1 MKKHIFPLTNIVQI
15 TDNNCMVNKTESTVT
30 SRSERPLIKASC
42 GLWDKF
48 DVWMSSHGYQTIP
61 EGLRAAM
68 IKVTGFDPESQAKI
82 T

>member
-1 MKKHIFPLTNIVQI
+1 
-15 TDNNCMVNKTESTVT
+15 MVETTENQVA
-30 SRSERPLIKASC
+30 SRIERPNIKASC

-48 DVWMSSHGYQTIP
+48 DKWWMNLGYQTRP

-68 IKVTGFDPESQAKI
+68 IIVTGFDSESQAPI